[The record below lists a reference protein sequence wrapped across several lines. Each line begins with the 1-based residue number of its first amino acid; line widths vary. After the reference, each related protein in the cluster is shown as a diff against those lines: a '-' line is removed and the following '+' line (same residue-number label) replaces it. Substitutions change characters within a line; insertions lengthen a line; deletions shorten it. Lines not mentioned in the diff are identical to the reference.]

1 MNEKLLTDIKEVLKK
16 DRRVVFAYLYGSRL
30 KRDESKDIDIAVF
43 SRGDVP
49 SHKLSA
55 DLKVALY
62 HRTGVP
68 ADVFDIRVI
77 NDIINT
83 GDLFGLIFLK
93 NILSENILLVDRSFN
108 LRANFLELYGMRF
121 RECEGLIAEV
131 LW

>member
-16 DRRVVFAYLYGSRL
+16 DRRVVFAYLYGSML

-43 SRGDVP
+43 SRRDVP